1 MIHTVQPDI
10 HSYQNVTQEPFS
22 SGDPSPLHY
31 CKTLIAFL
39 FGLMCQK
46 AAGSSSSLS
55 RGAHL
60 ASEEPR
66 IPPPPACPSIA
77 FLSSKPQQPSPHSHI
92 LSLFFSAFFFSSIAV
107 FLSLQLSCRHGDAGF
122 QRQQLQLWLRIFHE
136 HFLSFCSFVSFFNL
150 TLD

>member
-1 MIHTVQPDI
+1 MIHTIQPDI

-77 FLSSKPQQPSPHSHI
+77 SLSSKPQQPSPHSHI
-92 LSLFFSAFFFSSIAV
+92 FSLSVSPAELSSRRCWLPEAAASVVAEDIPRTFSVILLFRFFLESHS
-107 FLSLQLSCRHGDAGF
+107 
-122 QRQQLQLWLRIFHE
+122 
-136 HFLSFCSFVSFFNL
+136 
-150 TLD
+150 